1 MFKCSHCYKSFK
13 WQYSLCRHMKMEHGE
28 EPSEIESEHSEI
40 NDEHHACPFC
50 GLLFTSDS
58 TLQDHIRKCPRKP
71 IPTSNIFGVHDE
83 DDEENEDAWV
93 YLIRHCN
100 ANIIKSFEERKQ
112 EHIAAGES
120 EKKADILTKREFKPV
135 VKLCMK
141 QYANDAL
148 LFVLKLKNSR
158 YFEAILENLIHFK
171 KEKKFTWKKAV
182 PAALDRNFDVF
193 SKVLKD
199 EDIGEQ
205 VRGED
210 ETMNTDD
217 SEDSE
222 DSMEE
227 NDEES
232 EEEAETPIF
241 P

>member
-1 MFKCSHCYKSFK
+1 MYKCSHCYKSFK
-13 WQYSLCRHMKMEHGE
+13 WQYSLGRHMKMEHGE

-71 IPTSNIFGVHDE
+71 IPTSNIFGVYDE

-100 ANIIKSFEERKQ
+100 ANIINLFEERKQ

-120 EKKADILTKREFKPV
+120 EKKAHILTKREFKPV

-158 YFEAILENLIHFK
+158 YFEAILEDLIHFK
-171 KEKKFTWKKAV
+171 KEKNYFEKSCTCCSRQEF
-182 PAALDRNFDVF
+182 
-193 SKVLKD
+193 
-199 EDIGEQ
+199 
-205 VRGED
+205 
-210 ETMNTDD
+210 
-217 SEDSE
+217 
-222 DSMEE
+222 
-227 NDEES
+227 
-232 EEEAETPIF
+232 
-241 P
+241 